1 MDLFIIRF
9 STPRVA
15 AHYRNVFWTLVF
27 YFDIKNIAQSQGPIL
42 IENLN
47 FLHLLS
53 NCLDFFLKEINIIDS
68 PGVFVYFTLIA
79 MNLIIL
85 LKNI

>member
-1 MDLFIIRF
+1 MDLFIIKF
-9 STPRVA
+9 STLRVA
-15 AHYRNVFWTLVF
+15 AHYRNIFRALVF

-42 IENLN
+42 IKNLN

-53 NCLDFFLKEINIIDS
+53 NFLDFFLLEINIIDS
-68 PGVFVYFTLIA
+68 SGVFVRFTFIT

>member
-9 STPRVA
+9 STLRVA
-15 AHYRNVFWTLVF
+15 ARCRNIFRALVF

-42 IENLN
+42 IKNLN
-47 FLHLLS
+47 FLDLLS
-53 NCLDFFLKEINIIDS
+53 NFLDFFLWEINIIGS

-79 MNLIIL
+79 MNLIIF